1 MEIYKNIFLFGLNLR
16 MENPLLNIKLKFF
29 SDKNLIK
36 IFSICSSFNN
46 NYFMYNF
53 SNNILEL
60 VKIFEGKIFF
70 YLVKVF

>member
-1 MEIYKNIFLFGLNLR
+1 

-60 VKIFEGKIFF
+60 VKIFEGKSFLNNIIFLSKKNLF
-70 YLVKVF
+70 LEHFF